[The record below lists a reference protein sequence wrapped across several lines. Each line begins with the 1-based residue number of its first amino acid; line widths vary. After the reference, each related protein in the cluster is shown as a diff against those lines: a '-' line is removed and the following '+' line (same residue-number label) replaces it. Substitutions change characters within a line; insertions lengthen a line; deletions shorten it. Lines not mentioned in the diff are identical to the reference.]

1 MKYKIW
7 DKEESLITPIG
18 EVLTK
23 EEVFEKYPMAK
34 IEGMEFVICD
44 APISLGVFME
54 FTQTK
59 EIYKSR
65 IINMASTPE
74 TTETE
79 KQEMIDDYN
88 ALEPQEVLDLITF
101 MEENP
106 PLPEPTA
113 EERIASALEF
123 QNLLALP
130 DEEV

>member
-7 DKEESLITPIG
+7 NKQDSLITPIG

-23 EEVFEKYPMAK
+23 EEVFSKYPMATVP
-34 IEGMEFVICD
+34 ELDFVICD
-44 APISLGVFME
+44 TAITLGVFME
-54 FTQTK
+54 YTQTK
-59 EIYKSR
+59 DIYRDR
-65 IINMASTPE
+65 IIEMASTPD
-74 TTETE
+74 TTEAE

-88 ALEPQEVLDLITF
+88 SLEPQEVLDLITF

-106 PLPEPTA
+106 PIPEATA

-130 DEEV
+130 DEEA